1 MCLCFYGQH
10 NRILFGLCLEG
21 FLNTTYLHTFFCMI
35 SNSVSG
41 SENMKELDWKNS
53 WTWGKKL
60 GIPLVKE
67 CGYLNATCNQQRHQC
82 GFSPGNSF
90 RAQCYRNSYLPVYFL
105 YCKTTSSDTK
115 WIQESTFYSKNWGQ
129 YFAIYTGNIRSAMIH
144 RVALWKK
151 CNEIS
156 INIIINFGVGIST
169 LICLVYISR

>member
-90 RAQCYRNSYLPVYFL
+90 RAQCYGNSYLPAYFL
-105 YCKTTSSDTK
+105 VKLHQVT
-115 WIQESTFYSKNWGQ
+115 QNESRNLLFIAK
-129 YFAIYTGNIRSAMIH
+129 IE
-144 RVALWKK
+144 V
-151 CNEIS
+151 S
-156 INIIINFGVGIST
+156 ILPFTQVT
-169 LICLVYISR
+169 